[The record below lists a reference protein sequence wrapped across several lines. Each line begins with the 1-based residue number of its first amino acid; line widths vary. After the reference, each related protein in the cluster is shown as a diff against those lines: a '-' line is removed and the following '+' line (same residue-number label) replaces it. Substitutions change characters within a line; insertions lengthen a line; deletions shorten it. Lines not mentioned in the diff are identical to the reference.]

1 MNAEEDISKYL
12 IHPAALEA
20 LVASEDVTKRDFFAG
35 CALIGMLA
43 NSPEK
48 FARAAE
54 DAFDYAEEM
63 LRVSKERSDSDH

>member
-1 MNAEEDISKYL
+1 MNAEE
-12 IHPAALEA
+12 E
-20 LVASEDVTKRDFFAG
+20 TMRDFFAG

-63 LRVSKERSDSDH
+63 LRVSKKRRNDVI